1 MQNPDTIATLA
12 ASPGPL
18 RRPCRRARVA
28 SDAAASYSRRSVR
41 ISSICVYCGSSP
53 GRRPA
58 YVEAARALAAA
69 LARRKIR
76 LVYGGGRV
84 GVMGALA
91 DAALAAGGAV
101 TGVIPRALAVKE
113 VAHDALPELIVT
125 ESMHERKMIMAERS
139 DACIALPGGIGTLE
153 ELFEA
158 WTWTQLGFQRKPCG
172 LLNVAGYFDGLI
184 QFVEHSVAEGYL
196 RDAHRDILLVDTDP
210 DALLDRCE
218 QFEPPALPKWL
229 ASGST

>member
-1 MQNPDTIATLA
+1 M
-12 ASPGPL
+12 
-18 RRPCRRARVA
+18 
-28 SDAAASYSRRSVR
+28 R
-41 ISSICVYCGSSP
+41 ISSICVYCGSSA
-53 GRRPA
+53 GRQPA
-58 YVEAARALAAA
+58 YVEAARELATA
-69 LARRKIR
+69 LARRKVR

-91 DAALAAGGAV
+91 DAALRAGCSV

-113 VAHDALPELIVT
+113 VAHDGLPELIVT
-125 ESMHERKMIMAERS
+125 ESMHERKTIMAERS

-184 QFVEHSVAEGYL
+184 QFIDHSVSEGYL
-196 RDAHRDILLVDTDP
+196 KASHRDILLVDTDP
-210 DALLDRCE
+210 DALLERLE
-218 QFEPPALPKWL
+218 SFEPPTLPKGL
-229 ASGST
+229 ASGGT